1 MNILP
6 RYINSIVQVLS
17 IDMHRMIVIY
27 HLIIMF
33 NKRVRNG
40 NKPRIAIY
48 SMCSLYI
55 IDVSDDFFKVFL
67 GSWKNATNIIMY
79 T

>member
-1 MNILP
+1 
-6 RYINSIVQVLS
+6 
-17 IDMHRMIVIY
+17 
-27 HLIIMF
+27 MF

-55 IDVSDDFFKVFL
+55 IDVFDDFFKVFFRVME
-67 GSWKNATNIIMY
+67 KCYQYHYVY
-79 T
+79 TVFESFIYMCVMGG